1 MIQTGEKRKNKDS
14 FQMTKANIFKIKNDA
29 NETGSPNFIQQ
40 LISS

>member
-14 FQMTKANIFKIKNDA
+14 FQMTKANIFKTKDDA